1 MESAWA
7 MILFP
12 ALRTANRRDRWRPPF
27 PAGSETLTLL
37 RAPDCSSRVVKTCLI
52 SLRLNRVSDLQS
64 RQAGHWPPRGP
75 ASLAGTQGPGAA
87 GVLETVG
94 GAAPP
99 GGLAPGAPSPWARAR
114 LCPARRGG
122 GPRAGPG
129 KGTAAGLRPELRA
142 RVGIGTAPLARC
154 GISGSPPPHP

>member
-1 MESAWA
+1 

-52 SLRLNRVSDLQS
+52 CLRLNQVSDLQS

-75 ASLAGTQGPGAA
+75 ASLAGTHGPGAA

-122 GPRAGPG
+122 GPCAGPG
-129 KGTAAGLRPELRA
+129 KGSASGPRPSPAAGSRVHPLPIRETGTTRA
-142 RVGIGTAPLARC
+142 DDR
-154 GISGSPPPHP
+154 